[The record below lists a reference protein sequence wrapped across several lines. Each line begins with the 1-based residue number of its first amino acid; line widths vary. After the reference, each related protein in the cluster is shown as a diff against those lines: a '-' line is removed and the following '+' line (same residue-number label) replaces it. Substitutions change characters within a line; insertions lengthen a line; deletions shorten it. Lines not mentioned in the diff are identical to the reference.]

1 MSKIFKVTNEEA
13 SNIMILINKHQK
25 LCESDAVYNLQ
36 YLDKKTQKRL
46 MKLITQDTRKFL
58 SALLVLQLRYNNRF
72 HAVQRMIQIAKKEL
86 NMI

>member
-1 MSKIFKVTNEEA
+1 MSKIYKVTNAEA

-36 YLDKKTQKRL
+36 YLDKRTQKRL

-58 SALLVLQLRYNNRF
+58 SELLVLQLRYNNRF

>member
-36 YLDKKTQKRL
+36 YLDKRTQKRL
-46 MKLITQDTRKFL
+46 LKLITQDTRKFL